1 MAINYI
7 EKGSRLH
14 EVIEESG
21 HWLREH
27 NGVWISSDDASVQ
40 VIIDSFDELAETKKL
55 KRKELRDQYLVRIQM
70 LYPDIETVDIIDL
83 AFDIFRSV
91 IASSRSANA
100 DFQKM
105 IDNRQARRTIRN
117 EINSLTTVDEVK
129 NYDVVNSLHW
139 PV

>member
-7 EKGSRLH
+7 EKGNRLH

-27 NGVWISSDDASVQ
+27 NGVWISSNDVSVQ
-40 VIIDSFDELAETKKL
+40 AIIDSFDELAEAKKI
-55 KRKELRDQYLVRIQM
+55 KRQELRDQYLVRIQM

-91 IASSRSANA
+91 IPSSRSANA
-100 DFQKM
+100 DFQNM
-105 IDNRQARRTIRN
+105 IDTRQARRSIRN
-117 EINSLTTVDEVK
+117 EINAITIVADVK
-129 NYDVVNSLHW
+129 AYDVVNNPLW